1 MSNVIGEVEYLV
13 KLNTKD
19 LKDGVGDAKVQIN
32 SIGDGA
38 DNAGGKMSALGAVGK
53 AGLAAL
59 ATAGAAAASAIVG
72 IGKAALESYADFEQF
87 SGGAELIFGEEIG
100 KNLAEQSTQF
110 ANIGLNAND
119 YLSTMNKLGPAM
131 INATGDQQKAVGI
144 LNQSLTDQRDIV
156 TATGADADMVSRA
169 FEGLARNNFTMLD
182 NLQLGIKPT
191 QEGMIELINKTGVA
205 GKEIK
210 SLDEVSLDQ
219 MYEAIHKTVEETNLA
234 GNAARESANTI
245 SGSVDAVKASWENVL
260 VTLASGDSDA
270 ISGAINSLVENLGNA
285 FRNITAILPPIIE
298 GIVQLIQEL
307 VPILLEQIPILLQQ
321 LLPGILQATIGLVQA
336 IVQALPSILSSLV
349 AIVLELVKIL
359 TSPEN
364 LQAILQAAIQL
375 LLAIVQA
382 IPQIIVALIEAIP
395 SIIENLI
402 AFFTDPQTIG
412 MLIKAAVQLFMAL
425 VTAVPQIMG
434 ALFNAYKTLFGDL
447 WNKLKS
453 IFQSFAGNFGQALGQ
468 MFKNAING
476 VLGFIEGFLNGPIN
490 AINGLIGVIN
500 KVPGVNLGY
509 LNRISLG
516 RMETG
521 GIVPATAGGRLIL
534 AGEGGEDE
542 WVVPESKMAS
552 MIEQLGGAGR
562 GNITINVEG
571 IYATSESQKR
581 EVAMDIWNKIQ
592 EVDRSRMGAM
602 AL

>member
-1 MSNVIGEVEYLV
+1 MSNIIGEVEYLV

-19 LKDGVGDAKVQIN
+19 LKSGVSDAKASIS

-38 DNAGGKMSALGAVGK
+38 SDSEGKLSALAVAGK
-53 AGLAAL
+53 AGLAVV
-59 ATAGAAAASAIVG
+59 ATAATSAATAIVG
-72 IGKAALESYADFEQF
+72 IGKAALDSYADFEQF
-87 SGGAELIFGEEIG
+87 SGGAELIFGEEVG
-100 KNLAEQSTQF
+100 KNLAEQSMQF
-110 ANIGLNAND
+110 ANIGLNANN

-131 INATGDQQKAVGI
+131 INATGDQAKAVEI

-156 TATGADADMVSRA
+156 TATGADAEMVSRA

-205 GKEIK
+205 GKAIK

-219 MYEAIHKTVEETNLA
+219 MYDAIHKTVEEFNIA
-234 GNAARESANTI
+234 GNAARESSQTI
-245 SGSVDAVKASWENVL
+245 SGSIDAVKASWENVL
-260 VTLASGDSDA
+260 TSLASGDNEA
-270 ISGAINSLVENLGNA
+270 ISGVISTLVENLGNA
-285 FRNITAILPPIIE
+285 FRNISAILPAIVE

-307 VPILLEQIPILLQQ
+307 VPIILEQIPILLQQ
-321 LLPGILQATIGLVQA
+321 LLPGILQATISLVQS
-336 IVQALPSILSSLV
+336 IVQALPQILSSLV
-349 AIVLELVKIL
+349 AIVIELVKIL
-359 TSPEN
+359 TAPEN
-364 LQAILQAAIQL
+364 LQMLLQAGFQL
-375 LLAIVQA
+375 LFGIIEA
-382 IPQIIVALIEAIP
+382 IPQIITALLEALP
-395 SIIENLI
+395 DIIENLI
-402 AFFTDPQTIG
+402 TYLTDPKTIE
-412 MLIKAAVQLFMAL
+412 MVIKAGVQLFLAL
-425 VTAVPQIMG
+425 VQAVPQILG
-434 ALFNAYKTLFGDL
+434 ALFSAFGQLFSNL
-447 WNKLKS
+447 WNRLKS
-453 IFQSFAGNFGQALGQ
+453 IFQSFAGNFGQAIGQ

-476 VLGFIEGFLNGPIN
+476 VLSFIENFINQPIN

-500 KVPGVNLGY
+500 NVPGVNLGY
-509 LNRISLG
+509 LNRIYLG

-521 GIVPATAGGRLIL
+521 GIVPSTAGGRLIL

-552 MIEQLGGAGR
+552 MIEQLGGAR

-581 EVAMDIWNKIQ
+581 EVALDIWNKIQ

>member
-1 MSNVIGEVEYLV
+1 MSNTIGEVEYLV

-19 LKDGVGDAKVQIN
+19 LKDGVGEARIQI
-32 SIGDGA
+32 SKIGEEAEESDE
-38 DNAGGKMSALGAVGK
+38 KLSSLGVAGK
-53 AGLAAL
+53 AGLAVVE
-59 ATAGAAAASAIVG
+59 TAAASAATAIVG
-72 IGKAALESYADFEQF
+72 IGKAALDSYANFEQF

-110 ANIGLNAND
+110 ANIGLNANE

-131 INATGDQQKAVGI
+131 INATGDQQKAVDI

-191 QEGMIELINKTGVA
+191 QEGMIELINRTKVA

-210 SLDEVSLDQ
+210 SLDEVSLDT
-219 MYEAIHKTVEETNLA
+219 MYAAIHASVEEFNIA
-234 GNAARESANTI
+234 GNAARESSQTI
-245 SGSVDAVKASWENVL
+245 SGSMDAVKASWENVL
-260 VTLASGDSDA
+260 ATLGSGDNEA
-270 ISGAINSLVENLGNA
+270 ITGAINALVTNLSNA
-285 FRNITAILPPIIE
+285 FTNIGVILPPIVE
-298 GIVQLIQEL
+298 GITLLIQQL
-307 VPILLEQIPILLQQ
+307 APILIEQIPILLQT
-321 LLPGILQATIGLVQA
+321 LLPAILQATLSLVQS
-336 IVQALPSILSSLV
+336 IVQALPSLLSGLV
-349 AIVLELVKIL
+349 AIVLDIVKIL
-359 TSPEN
+359 TAPEN
-364 LQAILQAAIQL
+364 LQLILQASIQL

-382 IPQIIVALIEAIP
+382 IPQIITALIDAMPE
-395 SIIENLI
+395 IIANLV
-402 AFFTDPQTIG
+402 AFLIDPKTIG
-412 MLIKAAVQLFMAL
+412 MLVDASVQLFLAL
-425 VTAVPQIMG
+425 VTAVPLILS
-434 ALFNAYKTLFGDL
+434 ALFSAFINLFTNL
-447 WNKLKS
+447 WNKL
-453 IFQSFAGNFGQALGQ
+453 QSVFKNFAGNFGEALGQ
-468 MFKNAING
+468 VFKNAING
-476 VLGFIEGFLNGPIN
+476 VLSFIEGFLNGPID

-500 KVPGVNLGY
+500 MIPGVNLGY
-509 LNRISLG
+509 LNRLYLG

-521 GIVPATAGGRLIL
+521 GIVPSTAGGRLIL

-552 MIEQLGGAGR
+552 MIEQLGGAR

-581 EVAMDIWNKIQ
+581 EVALDIWNKIQ

>member
-1 MSNVIGEVEYLV
+1 MSNIIGEVEYLV

-19 LKDGVGDAKVQIN
+19 LKSGVTDAKASIS

-38 DNAGGKMSALGAVGK
+38 SASEGKMSAL
-53 AGLAAL
+53 
-59 ATAGAAAASAIVG
+59 ATAGKVGLGVLAGAATSAATAIVG
-72 IGKAALESYADFEQF
+72 IGKAALSSYADFEQF
-87 SGGAELIFGEEIG
+87 SGGAELIFGDEIG
-100 KNLAEQSTQF
+100 KNLAEQSMQF
-110 ANIGLNAND
+110 ANIGLNANE

-131 INATGDQQKAVGI
+131 INATGDQQKAVDI
-144 LNQSLTDQRDIV
+144 LNQSLTDQRDII

-191 QEGMIELINKTGVA
+191 QEGMIELINSTGVA
-205 GKEIK
+205 GKQIK

-219 MYEAIHKTVEETNLA
+219 MYDAIHKTVEEFNIA
-234 GNAARESANTI
+234 GNAARESSQTI
-245 SGSVDAVKASWENVL
+245 SGSIDAVKASWENVL
-260 VTLASGDSDA
+260 TSLASGDNEA
-270 ISGAINSLVENLGNA
+270 ISGAINTLVENLGNA
-285 FRNITAILPPIIE
+285 FRNISAILPAIVE

-307 VPILLEQIPILLQQ
+307 VPVILEQIPILLQQ
-321 LLPGILQATIGLVQA
+321 ILPGILQATISLVQA
-336 IVQALPSILSSLV
+336 IVQALPQIMSTLR

-359 TSPEN
+359 TAPEN
-364 LQAILQAAIQL
+364 LQMILQTGLQL
-375 LLAIVQA
+375 LLTLVEA
-382 IPQIIVALIEAIP
+382 IPQVITELAEALPAIID
-395 SIIENLI
+395 NLI
-402 AFFTDPQTIG
+402 TFLTDPKTIE
-412 MLIKAAVQLFMAL
+412 MLIKASVQLFLAL
-425 VTAVPQIMG
+425 VQAVPQIFG
-434 ALFNAYKTLFGDL
+434 ALFSAFGQLFSNL
-447 WNKLKS
+447 WNRLKS
-453 IFQSFAGNFGQALGQ
+453 TFQSFAGNFGQALGQ

-476 VLGFIEGFLNGPIN
+476 VLSFIENFINQPIN

-500 KVPGVNLGY
+500 NVPGVNLGY
-509 LNRISLG
+509 LNRIYLG

-521 GIVPATAGGRLIL
+521 GIVPSTAGGRLIL

-552 MIEQLGGAGR
+552 MIEQLGGAR

-581 EVAMDIWNKIQ
+581 EVALDIWNKIQ

>member
-1 MSNVIGEVEYLV
+1 MSNIIGEVEYLV
-13 KLNTKD
+13 KLNTKA
-19 LKDGVGDAKVQIN
+19 LKDGVGDVKAQI
-32 SIGDGA
+32 SKIGDEAEGSE
-38 DNAGGKMSALGAVGK
+38 KKLTALGVAGK
-53 AGLAAL
+53 AGLAVL
-59 ATAGAAAASAIVG
+59 ASAGAAAASAIVG
-72 IGKAALESYADFEQF
+72 IGKASLEAFADFEQF
-87 SGGAELIFGEEIG
+87 SGGAELIFGEEVG
-100 KNLAEQSTQF
+100 KNLSEQAVQF
-110 ANIGLNAND
+110 ANIGLNANE

-131 INATGDQQKAVGI
+131 INATGDQRKAVEI

-191 QEGMIELINKTGVA
+191 QEGMIELINSTGVA
-205 GKEIK
+205 GKQIK

-219 MYEAIHKTVEETNLA
+219 MYDAIHKTVEEFNIA
-234 GNAARESANTI
+234 GNAARESSKTI
-245 SGSVDAVKASWENVL
+245 SGSIDAVKASWENVL
-260 VTLASGDSDA
+260 VTLASGDNEA
-270 ISGAINSLVENLGNA
+270 ISGAINTLVENLGNA
-285 FRNITAILPPIIE
+285 FRNITVILPAIIE

-307 VPILLEQIPILLQQ
+307 VPILLEQIPILLEQ
-321 LLPGILQATIGLVQA
+321 LLPGILQATISLIQA
-336 IVQALPSILSSLV
+336 VVQALPTILASLTK
-349 AIVLELVKIL
+349 IILEVVKIL
-359 TSPEN
+359 TSPES
-364 LQAILQAAIQL
+364 LQAILQAAITL

-382 IPQIIVALIEAIP
+382 IPQIIVAFYEAAPSLIENI
-395 SIIENLI
+395 I
-402 AFFTDPQTIG
+402 AFLTDPKTIE
-412 MLIKAAVQLFMAL
+412 MLVVAAVELFMAL
-425 VTAVPQIMG
+425 VKAVPQIMG
-434 ALFNAYKTLFGDL
+434 ALFNAYKTLFTDL

-453 IFQSFAGNFGQALGQ
+453 IFQNFAGNFGQALGQ

-476 VLGFIEGFLNGPIN
+476 VLSFIEGFLNGPIN
-490 AINGLIGVIN
+490 AINSLIGVIN

-509 LNRISLG
+509 LNRLYLG

-521 GIVPATAGGRLIL
+521 GIVPSTAGGRLIL

-552 MIEQLGGAGR
+552 MIEQLGGAR

-581 EVAMDIWNKIQ
+581 EVALDIWNKIQ

>member
-1 MSNVIGEVEYLV
+1 MSNIIGEVEYLV

-19 LKDGVGDAKVQIN
+19 LKSGVSDAKASIS

-38 DNAGGKMSALGAVGK
+38 SASEGKLSALAVAGK
-53 AGLAAL
+53 AGLAVV
-59 ATAGAAAASAIVG
+59 ATAAASAATAIVG
-72 IGKAALESYADFEQF
+72 IGKAALDSYADFEQF
-87 SGGAELIFGEEIG
+87 SGGAELIFGEEVG
-100 KNLAEQSTQF
+100 KNLAEQSMQF
-110 ANIGLNAND
+110 ANIGLNANN

-131 INATGDQQKAVGI
+131 INATGDQQKAVEI

-156 TATGADADMVSRA
+156 TATGADAEMVSRA

-205 GKEIK
+205 GKAIK

-219 MYEAIHKTVEETNLA
+219 MYDAIHKTVEEFNIA
-234 GNAARESANTI
+234 GNAARESSQTI
-245 SGSVDAVKASWENVL
+245 SGSIDAVKASWENVL
-260 VTLASGDSDA
+260 TSLASGDNEA
-270 ISGAINSLVENLGNA
+270 ISGAISTLVENLGNA
-285 FRNITAILPPIIE
+285 FRNISAILPAIVE

-307 VPILLEQIPILLQQ
+307 VPIILEQIPILLQQ
-321 LLPGILQATIGLVQA
+321 LLPGILQATISLVQS
-336 IVQALPSILSSLV
+336 IVQALPQILSSLV
-349 AIVLELVKIL
+349 AIVIELVKIL
-359 TSPEN
+359 TAPEN
-364 LQAILQAAIQL
+364 LQMLLQAGFQL
-375 LLAIVQA
+375 LFGIIEA
-382 IPQIIVALIEAIP
+382 IPQIITALLEALP
-395 SIIENLI
+395 DIIENLI
-402 AFFTDPQTIG
+402 TYLTDPKTIE
-412 MLIKAAVQLFMAL
+412 MVIKAGVQLFLAL
-425 VTAVPQIMG
+425 VQAVPQILG
-434 ALFNAYKTLFGDL
+434 ALFSAFGQLFSNL
-447 WNKLKS
+447 WNRLKS
-453 IFQSFAGNFGQALGQ
+453 IFQSFAGNFGQAIGQ

-476 VLGFIEGFLNGPIN
+476 VLSFIENFINQPIN

-500 KVPGVNLGY
+500 NVPGVNLGY
-509 LNRISLG
+509 LNRIYLG

-521 GIVPATAGGRLIL
+521 GIVPSTAGGRLIL

-552 MIEQLGGAGR
+552 MIEQLGGAR

-581 EVAMDIWNKIQ
+581 EVALDIWNKIQ

>member
-1 MSNVIGEVEYLV
+1 MSNIIGEVEYLV

-19 LKDGVGDAKVQIN
+19 LKSGVTDAKASIG

-38 DNAGGKMSALGAVGK
+38 SDSEGKLSALAVAGK
-53 AGLAAL
+53 AGLAVV
-59 ATAGAAAASAIVG
+59 ATAAASAATAIVG
-72 IGKAALESYADFEQF
+72 IGKAALNSYADFEQF
-87 SGGAELIFGEEIG
+87 SGGAELIFGEEVG
-100 KNLAEQSTQF
+100 KNLAEQSMQF
-110 ANIGLNAND
+110 ANIGLNANN

-131 INATGDQQKAVGI
+131 INATGDQQKAVEI

-156 TATGADADMVSRA
+156 TATGADAEMVSRA

-191 QEGMIELINKTGVA
+191 QEGMVELINKTGVA

-219 MYEAIHKTVEETNLA
+219 MYEAIHKSVEEFNIA
-234 GNAARESANTI
+234 GNAARESSETI
-245 SGSVDAVKASWENVL
+245 SGSIDAVKASWENVL
-260 VTLASGDSDA
+260 TSLASGDNEA
-270 ISGAINSLVENLGNA
+270 ISGAISTLVENLGNA
-285 FRNITAILPPIIE
+285 FRNISAILPAIVE

-307 VPILLEQIPILLQQ
+307 VPIILEQLPILLQQ
-321 LLPGILQATIGLVQA
+321 LLPGILQATISLVQS
-336 IVQALPSILSSLV
+336 IVQALPQILSSLV
-349 AIVLELVKIL
+349 AIVIELVKIL
-359 TSPEN
+359 TAPEN
-364 LQAILQAAIQL
+364 LQMLLQAGFQL
-375 LLAIVQA
+375 LFGIIEA
-382 IPQIIVALIEAIP
+382 IPQIITALLEALP
-395 SIIENLI
+395 DIIDNLI
-402 AFFTDPQTIG
+402 TYLTDPKTIE
-412 MLIKAAVQLFMAL
+412 MVIKAGVQLFLAL
-425 VTAVPQIMG
+425 VQAVPQILG
-434 ALFNAYKTLFGDL
+434 ALFSAFGQLFSNL
-447 WNKLKS
+447 WNRLKS
-453 IFQSFAGNFGQALGQ
+453 TFQSFAGNFGQAIGQ

-476 VLGFIEGFLNGPIN
+476 VLAFIENFINQPIN

-500 KVPGVNLGY
+500 NVPGVNLGY
-509 LNRISLG
+509 LNRIYLG

-521 GIVPATAGGRLIL
+521 GIVPSTAGGRLIL

-552 MIEQLGGAGR
+552 MIEQLGGAR

-581 EVAMDIWNKIQ
+581 EVALDIWNKIQ

>member
-1 MSNVIGEVEYLV
+1 MSNTIGEVEYLV

-19 LKDGVGDAKVQIN
+19 LKDGVGNAKAEI
-32 SIGDGA
+32 SKIGDEA
-38 DNAGGKMSALGAVGK
+38 ENSEEKMSTFGELGK
-53 AGLAAL
+53 ASL
-59 ATAGAAAASAIVG
+59 ATVAGAAASAAGAIVG
-72 IGKAALESYADFEQF
+72 IGKAALDAYADFEQF

-131 INATGDQQKAVGI
+131 INATGDQQKAVDI
-144 LNQSLTDQRDIV
+144 LNQSLTDQRDII

-219 MYEAIHKTVEETNLA
+219 MYAAIHASVEEFNIA
-234 GNAARESANTI
+234 GNAARESSQTI
-245 SGSVDAVKASWENVL
+245 SGSMDAVKASWENVL
-260 VTLASGDSDA
+260 TTLASGDSEA
-270 ISGAINSLVENLGNA
+270 ISGAITTLVENLGNA
-285 FRNITAILPPIIE
+285 FRNITAVLPAIIE
-298 GIVQLIQEL
+298 GIVLLIQEL
-307 VPILLEQIPILLQQ
+307 VPVLLEQLPILLEQI
-321 LLPGILQATIGLVQA
+321 LPGILQATISLVKA

-349 AIVLELVKIL
+349 AIVIELVKIL
-359 TSPEN
+359 TAPEN

-382 IPQIIVALIEAIP
+382 VPQIIVALVEALP
-395 SIIENLI
+395 DIIGNLI
-402 AFFTDPQTIG
+402 EFLTDPKTIG
-412 MLIKAAVQLFMAL
+412 MLIEASIQLFLAL
-425 VTAVPQIMG
+425 VQAVPQILG
-434 ALFNAYKTLFGDL
+434 ALFSAFMNLFGLL
-447 WNKLKS
+447 WEKLKS
-453 IFQSFAGNFGQALGQ
+453 IFQAFAGNFGEALGQ

-476 VLGFIEGFLNGPIN
+476 VLSFIEGFLNAPID
-490 AINGLIGVIN
+490 AINGLISVIN
-500 KVPGVNLGY
+500 MVPGVNLGY
-509 LNRISLG
+509 LSRLYLG
-516 RMETG
+516 RMESG
-521 GIVPATAGGRLIL
+521 GIVPSTAGGRLIL

>member
-1 MSNVIGEVEYLV
+1 MSNIIGEVEYLV

-19 LKDGVGDAKVQIN
+19 LKSGVTDAKASIS

-38 DNAGGKMSALGAVGK
+38 SDSEGKLSALAVAGK
-53 AGLAAL
+53 AGLAVV
-59 ATAGAAAASAIVG
+59 ATAASSAATAIVG
-72 IGKAALESYADFEQF
+72 IGKAALDSYADFEQF
-87 SGGAELIFGEEIG
+87 SGGAELIFGEEVG
-100 KNLAEQSTQF
+100 KNLAEQSMQF
-110 ANIGLNAND
+110 ANIGLNANN

-131 INATGDQQKAVGI
+131 INATGDQQKAVEI

-156 TATGADADMVSRA
+156 TATGADAEMVSRA

-219 MYEAIHKTVEETNLA
+219 MYDAIHKTVEEFNIA
-234 GNAARESANTI
+234 GNAARESSQTI
-245 SGSVDAVKASWENVL
+245 SGSIDAVKASWENVL
-260 VTLASGDSDA
+260 TSLASGDNEA
-270 ISGAINSLVENLGNA
+270 ISGAISTLVENLGNA
-285 FRNITAILPPIIE
+285 FRNISAILPAIVE

-307 VPILLEQIPILLQQ
+307 VPIILEQIPILLQQ
-321 LLPGILQATIGLVQA
+321 LLPGILQATISLVQS
-336 IVQALPSILSSLV
+336 IVQALPQILSSLV
-349 AIVLELVKIL
+349 AIVIELVKIL
-359 TSPEN
+359 TAPEN
-364 LQAILQAAIQL
+364 LQMLLQAGFQL
-375 LLAIVQA
+375 LFGIIEA
-382 IPQIIVALIEAIP
+382 IPQIITALLEALP
-395 SIIENLI
+395 DIIDNLI
-402 AFFTDPQTIG
+402 TYLTDPKTIE
-412 MLIKAAVQLFMAL
+412 MVIKAGVQLFLAL
-425 VTAVPQIMG
+425 VQAVPQILG
-434 ALFNAYKTLFGDL
+434 ALFSAFGQLFSNL
-447 WNKLKS
+447 WNRLKS
-453 IFQSFAGNFGQALGQ
+453 IFQSFAGNFGQAIGQ

-476 VLGFIEGFLNGPIN
+476 VLSFIENFINQPIN

-500 KVPGVNLGY
+500 NVPGVNLGY
-509 LNRISLG
+509 LNRIYLG

-521 GIVPATAGGRLIL
+521 GIVPSTAGGRLIL

-552 MIEQLGGAGR
+552 MIEQLGGAR

-581 EVAMDIWNKIQ
+581 EVALDIWNKIQ

>member
-1 MSNVIGEVEYLV
+1 MSNTIGEVEYLV

-19 LKDGVGDAKVQIN
+19 LKSGIGEAKAEIS

-38 DNAGGKMSALGAVGK
+38 DDAGSKMTALGAVGK
-53 AGLAAL
+53 AGIGLLAS
-59 ATAGAAAASAIVG
+59 AAASAAGAIVG

-87 SGGAELIFGEEIG
+87 SDGAELIFGEEVG

-110 ANIGLNAND
+110 ANIGLSAND

-131 INATGDQQKAVGI
+131 INATGDQQKAVDI

-191 QEGMIELINKTGVA
+191 QEGMVELINKTGVA
-205 GKEIK
+205 GKAIK

-219 MYEAIHKTVEETNLA
+219 MYEAIHKTVEENHLM
-234 GNAARESANTI
+234 GNAARESAKTI

-260 VTLASGDSDA
+260 ATLASGDNDAISDA
-270 ISGAINSLVENLGNA
+270 ISTLVENLGNA

-321 LLPGILQATIGLVQA
+321 LLPGILQATISLVQS
-336 IVQALPSILSSLV
+336 IVQALPSILTSLV
-349 AIVLELVKIL
+349 AIVIELVKIL
-359 TSPEN
+359 TAPEN
-364 LQAILQAAIQL
+364 LQAILQAAIML
-375 LLAIVQA
+375 LLGIVQA
-382 IPQIIVALIEAIP
+382 IPQIIVALVEALP
-395 SIIENLI
+395 DIIENLI
-402 AFFTDPQTIG
+402 GFLTDPKTIG
-412 MLIKAAVQLFMAL
+412 MLIEASVQLFLAL
-425 VTAVPQIMG
+425 VQAVPQILE
-434 ALFNAYKTLFGDL
+434 ALFSAFGRLFSDL
-447 WNKLKS
+447 WNRLKS
-453 IFQSFAGNFGQALGQ
+453 MFQSFAGNFGQALGQ

-476 VLGFIEGFLNGPIN
+476 VLSFIEGFLNSPID
-490 AINGLIGVIN
+490 AINGLIGKIN
-500 KVPGVNLGY
+500 QVPGINLGY
-509 LNRISLG
+509 LNRIYLG
-516 RMETG
+516 RMESG

>member
-1 MSNVIGEVEYLV
+1 MSNIIGEVEYLV

-19 LKDGVGDAKVQIN
+19 LKSGVSDAKASIS

-38 DNAGGKMSALGAVGK
+38 SASEGKLSALAVAGK
-53 AGLAAL
+53 AGLAVVAS
-59 ATAGAAAASAIVG
+59 AAASAATAIVG
-72 IGKAALESYADFEQF
+72 IGKAALDSYADFEQF
-87 SGGAELIFGEEIG
+87 SGGAELIFGEEVG
-100 KNLAEQSTQF
+100 KNLAEQSMQF
-110 ANIGLNAND
+110 ANIGLNANN

-131 INATGDQQKAVGI
+131 INATGDQAKAVEI

-156 TATGADADMVSRA
+156 TATGADAEMVSRA

-205 GKEIK
+205 GKAIK

-219 MYEAIHKTVEETNLA
+219 MYDAIHKTVEEFNIA
-234 GNAARESANTI
+234 GNAARESSETI
-245 SGSVDAVKASWENVL
+245 SGSIDAVKASWENVL
-260 VTLASGDSDA
+260 TSLASGDNEA
-270 ISGAINSLVENLGNA
+270 ISSAISTLVENLGNA
-285 FRNITAILPPIIE
+285 FRNITAILPAIVE

-307 VPILLEQIPILLQQ
+307 VPVILEQIPILLQQ
-321 LLPGILQATIGLVQA
+321 LLPGILQATISLVQA
-336 IVQALPSILSSLV
+336 IVQALPQILSSLV
-349 AIVLELVKIL
+349 AIVIELVKIL
-359 TSPEN
+359 TAPEN
-364 LQAILQAAIQL
+364 LQMLLQAGFQL
-375 LLAIVQA
+375 LFGIIEA
-382 IPQIIVALIEAIP
+382 IPQIITALLEALP
-395 SIIENLI
+395 DIIDNLI
-402 AFFTDPQTIG
+402 TYLTDPKTIE
-412 MLIKAAVQLFMAL
+412 MVIKAGVQLFLAL
-425 VTAVPQIMG
+425 VQAVPQILG
-434 ALFNAYKTLFGDL
+434 ALFSAFGQLFSNL
-447 WNKLKS
+447 WNRLKS
-453 IFQSFAGNFGQALGQ
+453 IFQSFAGNFGQAIGQ

-476 VLGFIEGFLNGPIN
+476 VLSFIENFINQPIN

-500 KVPGVNLGY
+500 NVPGVNLGY
-509 LNRISLG
+509 LNRIYLG

-521 GIVPATAGGRLIL
+521 GIVPSTAGGRLIL

-552 MIEQLGGAGR
+552 MIEQLGGAR

-581 EVAMDIWNKIQ
+581 EVALDIWNKIQ